1 MSHARLSPSASAR
14 WMRCPGSVREEAKYP
29 DPPSSAAAVDG
40 THSHT
45 LLEHC
50 LEKNLTTA
58 DGYIGQELADHEGR
72 FSIDKERAARINMA
86 LDYIYAKKA
95 EMESAHGLVQL
106 IPEQRVNPGILLDR
120 DDLTGTA
127 DVQLIS
133 DDLIE
138 IIDYKD
144 GVGEVIAEYNTQLM
158 LYALGA
164 LGDRQPMNVVLTII
178 QPKLADRGSQAI
190 SSYEMTLDQLMGKVT
205 EFRIAAAKT
214 DDPNAELVPG
224 EKQCH
229 WCKAKGNCKALA
241 EKTLNDIGLM
251 FGSVEMVDQL
261 HDTDENE
268 IPDDQLRQII
278 EAAPLLKELL
288 KSVEAE
294 AKRRFSIGHN
304 INGLKAV
311 RGRGTR
317 RWAMPEDEMVERLKK
332 LGIPKA
338 ACFQTKMLS
347 PAQVEKLTWEKRDG
361 TKKKLSDR
369 QIETLKK
376 EYIQHDEGEL
386 KIVPENDSREAI
398 ELGAASLFSAV
409 DTLPDWM
416 K

>member
-29 DPPSSAAAVDG
+29 DPPSSAAAIDG

-50 LEKNLTTA
+50 LEKNLTEA
-58 DGYIGQELADHEGR
+58 DSYIGQELADHEGR
-72 FSIDKERAARINMA
+72 FSIDKERVVRINVA
-86 LDYIYAKKA
+86 LDYIYQRKA
-95 EMESAHGLVQL
+95 EMEAAHGHVQL
-106 IPEQRVNPGILLDR
+106 IPEQRVDPGVLLDR

-164 LGDRQPMNVVLTII
+164 LGDRQPMNVILTII
-178 QPKLADRGSQAI
+178 QPKLADRGGNAI
-190 SSYEMTLDQLMGKVT
+190 SSYEMTLDQLLGKVT

-214 DDPNAELVPG
+214 DAPDAELVPG

-241 EKTLNDIGLM
+241 DKTLNDIGLM
-251 FGSVEMVDQL
+251 FGDISMVDQL

-268 IPDDQLRQII
+268 IPDAQLVQII

-294 AKRRFSIGHN
+294 AKRRFEVGHK
-304 INGLKAV
+304 IEGLKAV

-317 RWAMPEDEMVERLKK
+317 RWAMSEDDMVERLKK

-369 QIETLKK
+369 QVETLRK
-376 EYIQHDEGEL
+376 EYVQHDEGEL
-386 KIVPENDSREAI
+386 KIVPETDSREAV
-398 ELGAASLFSAV
+398 ELGAASMFSAV
-409 DTLPDWM
+409 ETLPDWM